1 MKKILFTLII
11 YTYLL
16 SCSAI
21 SNTID
26 CKSIENKLS
35 KEYTICLK
43 NKAISEGKNIKTK
56 IVNEDNKKKVNKFT
70 SSFKEKL
77 KKFKNSSSHNE
88 FIKK

>member
-1 MKKILFTLII
+1 MKKILFNIII
-11 YTYLL
+11 YINLL
-16 SCSAI
+16 SVSAI
-21 SNTID
+21 ASNKD

-35 KEYTICLK
+35 KEYTVCLK
-43 NKAISEGKNIKTK
+43 NKAISEGKDIKTK
-56 IVNEDNKKKVNKFT
+56 IVNEDNKEKVKKFT

>member
-11 YTYLL
+11 YTYLF
-16 SCSAI
+16 SGSAI

-56 IVNEDNKKKVNKFT
+56 IVNEDNKKKVKKFT